1 MLTTVLDLLGAL
13 LLILAAA
20 VLVWPF
26 SAAGALALAGAGVL
40 LVSWIADWKRG
51 RS

>member
-1 MLTTVLDLLGAL
+1 MTTALDLIGAL
-13 LLILAAA
+13 LIILAVA
-20 VLVWPF
+20 VFVWPL
-26 SAAGALALAGAGVL
+26 STAGALALAGVGVL

>member
-20 VLVWPF
+20 VLVWPL

>member
-13 LLILAAA
+13 LLILAVA
-20 VLVWPF
+20 VLAWPL
-26 SAAGALALAGAGVL
+26 SAPGALAASGACVL